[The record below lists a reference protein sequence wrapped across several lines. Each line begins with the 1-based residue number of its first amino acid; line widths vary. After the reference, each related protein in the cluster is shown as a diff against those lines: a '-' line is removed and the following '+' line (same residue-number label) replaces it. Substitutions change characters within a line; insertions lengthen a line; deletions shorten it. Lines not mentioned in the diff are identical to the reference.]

1 MNTDKHGFNLRNL
14 RPYFH
19 CWLCPKWACTLISNL
34 QSPILLLAFALRLF
48 RLDFQE
54 LRGDEA
60 FGYFFSL
67 RTYDDIIASTLSLH
81 EPHPVGSYF
90 LQHLWLGWAG
100 HSEFALRF
108 VSVWFG
114 VLAVVLLY
122 RLTRRLQLSPATAS
136 TAALLLAV
144 SPYAIWHSQDARMYS
159 ILLAL
164 TLASTWLM
172 VEALQRGRWPV
183 WSLYVAVSWL
193 ALHVHYFALFVLAAQ
208 NCFVIGRA
216 LLMPRVRFGAVQ
228 WVQWQ
233 LVLGF
238 LYLPWFFTASETL
251 TGYGGNGD
259 SPGFGAMAQ
268 RGLAVFAAGESIP
281 ADWRTPVAVS
291 AGLLL
296 LIGVVRLWRG
306 GGSQRRTLFLL
317 LLLWAVPVL
326 ATWTSSQS
334 RPIFNERYLIA
345 AAPPFYLL
353 LAVALT
359 SPVRSSQLAIR
370 ISQFTISI
378 LLLLLLSASLSN
390 HFFSPAYSKTRG
402 WRELA
407 VAFERFS
414 AGIPPAQVR
423 LAQNFPDPTIW
434 YYYDGPVEHIVL
446 PPAANDTEGTT
457 AAVSQLAAVGV
468 MRVILPVQ
476 PAAWWDNGDI
486 APTALAR
493 QYALTAQLPVGV
505 WPLEIYSRA
514 SGEYTPLSAGFV
526 NGLRLTGVAFEPTRI
541 TSRGLLVVYLR
552 WDAAAADLRGSK
564 KVFIHLLDSAGQI
577 VGQADAP
584 FQPNRG
590 ASESAAYGILLPD
603 SAAIGPYRLIAG
615 LYDPSL
621 PAAPRIGTTDGGDF
635 VELGDLKK

>member
-1 MNTDKHGFNLRNL
+1 MANTPRRTQHAVCNGSRAIRNL
-14 RPYFH
+14 QI
-19 CWLCPKWACTLISNL
+19 AT
-34 QSPILLLAFALRLF
+34 LLLAFALRLF

-67 RTYDDIIASTLSLH
+67 RAYDDIIAATLSLR

-100 HSEFALRF
+100 HSEFSLRF

-114 VLAVVLLY
+114 VLAVALLW
-122 RLTRRLQLSPATAS
+122 RLARRLELSPAVAS
-136 TAALLLAV
+136 LGALLLAV

-164 TLASTWLM
+164 TLAGTWLM
-172 VEALQRGRWPV
+172 AEALQRGRWPV
-183 WSLYVAVSWL
+183 WFLYVAVSWL
-193 ALHVHYFALFVLAAQ
+193 ALHTHYFAVFVLAAQ

-216 LLMPRVRFGAVQ
+216 LLMPRVRFSAVQ

-238 LYLPWFFTASETL
+238 FYLPWFFTASETL

-259 SPGFGAMAQ
+259 SPGFWAMAQ
-268 RGLAVFAAGESIP
+268 RSLAVFAAGESIP
-281 ADWRTPVAVS
+281 VGWRVGVAVG

-296 LIGVVRLWRG
+296 LLGGFALWRD
-306 GGSQRRTLFLL
+306 GGSRRRTLFLL
-317 LLLWAVPVL
+317 LLLWAVPVV
-326 ATWTSSQS
+326 ATWVSSQS

-359 SPVRSSQLAIR
+359 PAIR
-370 ISQFTISI
+370 NSQFTIRYLLP
-378 LLLLLLSASLSN
+378 LLLGSLLIFSLAN
-390 HFFSPAYSKTRG
+390 HFANPAYSKTRG

-407 VAFERFS
+407 AAFERFS
-414 AGIPPAQVR
+414 AGLPAEQVR

-434 YYYDGPVEHIVL
+434 YYYTGPLEHIVL
-446 PPAANDTEGTT
+446 PPAANDATG
-457 AAVSQLAAVGV
+457 AAKTVTQLAADGV
-468 MRVILPVQ
+468 TRVILPVQ
-476 PAAWWDNGDI
+476 PADWWDGSGI
-486 APTALAR
+486 GPESLAKK
-493 QYALTAQLPVGV
+493 YALTAQIPVGV

-514 SGEYTPLSAGFV
+514 PVVLPPLAIEFV
-526 NGLRLTGVAFEPTRI
+526 NGVRLTGAAVEPNVI
-541 TSRGLLVVYLR
+541 VPGGLLVVYLR
-552 WDAAAADLRGSK
+552 WDVQRADLHGGE
-564 KVFIHLLDSAGQI
+564 KVFVHLLDRAGQI
-577 VGQADAP
+577 IGQADMP
-584 FQPNRG
+584 FELG
-590 ASESAAYGILLPD
+590 AREAATYGILLPENM
-603 SAAIGPYRLIAG
+603 SAGPYRLIAG

-621 PAAPRIGTTDGGDF
+621 PGALRIQTRTGTESL
-635 VELGDLKK
+635 ELGVLK

>member
-1 MNTDKHGFNLRNL
+1 MADTSYITFYVSRIAAIRNSQL
-14 RPYFH
+14 AIF
-19 CWLCPKWACTLISNL
+19 
-34 QSPILLLAFALRLF
+34 LLAFALRLF
-48 RLDFQE
+48 CLDFQE

-67 RTYDDIIASTLSLH
+67 RPYDDIIAATLALR

-90 LQHLWLGWAG
+90 LQHIWLEWAG

-114 VLAVVLLY
+114 VLAVALLW
-122 RLTRRLQLSPATAS
+122 RLARRLELSPATAS
-136 TAALLLAV
+136 AGALLMAI

-183 WSLYVAVSWL
+183 WFLYVAVSWL
-193 ALHVHYFALFVLAAQ
+193 ALHTHYFAIFVLVGQ

-216 LLMPRVRFGAVQ
+216 LLMPRVRFSAVQ

-238 LYLPWFFTASETL
+238 FYLPWFFTASETL

-259 SPGFGAMAQ
+259 SPGFWAMAQ
-268 RGLAVFAAGESIP
+268 RSLAVFAAGESIP
-281 ADWRTPVAVS
+281 VGWRMGVAIS

-296 LIGVVRLWRG
+296 LLGGFALWRE
-306 GGSQRRTLFLL
+306 GGSRRRTLFLL

-326 ATWTSSQS
+326 ATWASSQS

-345 AAPPFYLL
+345 AAPPFYVL
-353 LAVALT
+353 LAVAIT
-359 SPVRSSQLAIR
+359 YIIRNSQLAIR
-370 ISQFTISI
+370 YIPPVLLG
-378 LLLLLLSASLSN
+378 LLLLFSLSN
-390 HFFSPAYSKTRG
+390 HFSNPAYSKTRG

-407 VAFERFS
+407 VAFQRFS
-414 AGIPPAQVR
+414 AGLPAEQVR

-434 YYYDGPVEHIVL
+434 YYYTGPVEHIVL
-446 PPAANDTEGTT
+446 PPGANDAEG
-457 AAVSQLAAVGV
+457 AAMAVSQLSENGV
-468 MRVILPVQ
+468 TRVILPVQ
-476 PAAWWDNGDI
+476 PAAWWDGSGI
-486 APTALAR
+486 APATLA
-493 QYALTAQLPVGV
+493 QTYTLTAQLPVGV

-514 SGEYTPLSAGFV
+514 PVAHQTLAVEFV
-526 NGLRLTGVAFEPTRI
+526 NGARLTGTAIEPDEI
-541 TSRGLLVVYLR
+541 VPGGLLVVYLR
-552 WDAAAADLRGSK
+552 WEVQHAEPDNGE

-577 VGQADAP
+577 AGQADRLLQSRTGEA
-584 FQPNRG
+584 
-590 ASESAAYGILLPD
+590 AAYGILLPED
-603 SAAIGPYRLIAG
+603 MSVGPYRMIVG

-621 PAAPRIGTTDGGDF
+621 PGAPRIGTRAGTEF
-635 VELGDLKK
+635 VELGLLPSP